1 MKLDA
6 VAISKLEAYPKD
18 LNVVSQGRAINQE
31 YFFFFFSIHFI
42 RFILTDTVRKMPMA
56 ALDNDEKYTNL
67 VKNFIE
73 IQSFDKNNNDDSKSI
88 DYNYKIFENVF
99 EGLMWLT
106 NGNDENLVKQASN
119 FQSIVQ
125 DPESADNKPKVNVL
139 ITGSLYLV
147 GLSLK
152 VLGFKTV

>member
-1 MKLDA
+1 
-6 VAISKLEAYPKD
+6 
-18 LNVVSQGRAINQE
+18 
-31 YFFFFFSIHFI
+31 
-42 RFILTDTVRKMPMA
+42 MA

-67 VKNFIE
+67 IKNFIE

-88 DYNYKIFENVF
+88 DYNYKIFESVF

-106 NGNDENLVKQASN
+106 NGNDENLAKQASN
-119 FQSIVQ
+119 LQSIVQ
-125 DPESADNKPKVNVL
+125 DPKSADKKPKVNVL